1 VGRAIDPADAVYEYL
16 ELFYGI
22 KRIQWMME
30 RSNALDFVTTAA
42 PGLRDLLLIGK
53 VYEIEAR
60 KREDGRRMYDLIV
73 VDAPP
78 TGRIV
83 PFLQAPEGVTEIV
96 RVGPIKR
103 QAGQIRDMLTDPHRT
118 QAVIATLLEE
128 MPVRETTEGITAL
141 RQAGVAVGPVVA
153 NQVVTPRIDE
163 AAAGALDHLDG
174 ETLQDRVQE
183 HGATISG
190 KHRRPRRR
198 ARAHPRGPHRAPAR
212 AARRARGA
220 LQRLPVLSLPLLT
233 DATFDADDLEV
244 LADVL
249 ALQIGEDGPHARE
262 HLGADL
268 DHLLPPAV
276 ADTGVGRD
284 QPPRRRPHRDL
295 GDAVRDAHVLVTTG
309 AGGVGKTTTAAALGL
324 AAARAGRRTLVLT
337 IDPARRLA
345 QAMGLE
351 GLSDEPT
358 QVEVPDAAE
367 GGELWAMM
375 LDMQTTFDRLI
386 DRHAT
391 TPEHARNIKA
401 NRIYRTLS
409 STLSGTQEYMA
420 MERLHELHE
429 TGEWDLLVVDTP
441 PTRSALD
448 FLDAPKRMT
457 SFLEGRLLS
466 LLMKPGM
473 AAGKRVGK
481 VVGFGA
487 TAFMKVA
494 GKVTGMDL
502 LEDLA
507 SFFRNF
513 EGMYQ
518 GFKERA
524 EEVLA
529 LLQRPSS
536 RFVVVTSPEP
546 PPAARGQVLPR
557 TARAGG
563 AALGRRGRQPH
574 PARRAPR
581 PERRGAHAGG
591 GRAARRR
598 RGTGRG
604 RDAAAARRR
613 PQPRRPAATRRRRR
627 ALRRG
632 RPRARRGAAARTGH
646 PRPRGT
652 GRIAATLTGK
662 RPAEVA

>member
-1 VGRAIDPADAVYEYL
+1 
-16 ELFYGI
+16 
-22 KRIQWMME
+22 
-30 RSNALDFVTTAA
+30 VT
-42 PGLRDLLLIGK
+42 
-53 VYEIEAR
+53 
-60 KREDGRRMYDLIV
+60 
-73 VDAPP
+73 
-78 TGRIV
+78 
-83 PFLQAPEGVTEIV
+83 
-96 RVGPIKR
+96 
-103 QAGQIRDMLTDPHRT
+103 
-118 QAVIATLLEE
+118 
-128 MPVRETTEGITAL
+128 
-141 RQAGVAVGPVVA
+141 
-153 NQVVTPRIDE
+153 
-163 AAAGALDHLDG
+163 
-174 ETLQDRVQE
+174 
-183 HGATISG
+183 S
-190 KHRRPRRR
+190 
-198 ARAHPRGPHRAPAR
+198 
-212 AARRARGA
+212 
-220 LQRLPVLSLPLLT
+220 QRLD
-233 DATFDADDLEV
+233 DART
-244 LADVL
+244 
-249 ALQIGEDGPHARE
+249 
-262 HLGADL
+262 
-268 DHLLPPAV
+268 
-276 ADTGVGRD
+276 
-284 QPPRRRPHRDL
+284 RDL
-295 GDAVRDAHVLVTTG
+295 GGAVREAHVLVTTG

-351 GLSDEPT
+351 DLSDEPT

-386 DRHAT
+386 DRHAS
-391 TPEHARNIKA
+391 TPEHAENIRA

-429 TGEWDLLVVDTP
+429 TGKWDLLVVDTP

-546 PPAARGQVLPR
+546 PPLREAKFFLERLEQEGLHSAGVVVNRIRPVVPR
-557 TARAGG
+557 DPSD
-563 AALGRRGRQPH
+563 AALTRAADAQPGDPEGRAVAGTLQLLADVRNLAGRQ
-574 PARRAPR
+574 RRDVAAALF
-581 PERRGAHAGG
+581 GVDVHALVEVPLL
-591 GRAARRR
+591 
-598 RGTGRG
+598 G
-604 RDAAAARRR
+604 RDIHD
-613 PQPRRPAATRRRRR
+613 
-627 ALRRG
+627 LEG
-632 RPRARRGAAARTGH
+632 LD
-646 PRPRGT
+646 
-652 GRIAATLTGK
+652 RIAATLTGK